1 MIKNGE
7 LWNNI
12 MSQFLSRIYLWP
24 LWMVTIMIVAPSLC
38 NTHCGVT
45 RRKPATVVLAIVL
58 YMKKQLTKK
67 KASNWDKLIMQESG
81 NEINQLGPRV

>member
-1 MIKNGE
+1 
-7 LWNNI
+7 
-12 MSQFLSRIYLWP
+12 
-24 LWMVTIMIVAPSLC
+24 MVTIMIVAPSLC

-67 KASNWDKLIMQESG
+67 KSQ
-81 NEINQLGPRV
+81 QLGQVNYAGVWERNQPTGAESMKSNINFD